1 MKWNREERITDWQRL
16 CKANT
21 EPETTVPVFQM
32 EIVHGREIKDATYA
46 YVVDCKGEFPQK
58 IPAILA
64 NNTHLQ
70 AAENPKGTKLGAV
83 YFDTSVTAKGKF
95 GTFRVSSPA
104 ALFAEKKD
112 GKLILTVTDALMKK
126 DLNSLTVYT
135 SVPVRGEGVSKQ
147 SKNIYEIK
155 IPLPAGAHC
164 GQPATVT
171 LELL

>member
-1 MKWNREERITDWQRL
+1 MKWNREERATNWQKL

-83 YFDTSVTAKGKF
+83 YFDTSVTAKGKSEHS
-95 GTFRVSSPA
+95 RYLRPQPVCR
-104 ALFAEKKD
+104 EKGWKTHSHSNRCFD
-112 GKLILTVTDALMKK
+112 EKGSEQPDC
-126 DLNSLTVYT
+126 
-135 SVPVRGEGVSKQ
+135 
-147 SKNIYEIK
+147 IY
-155 IPLPAGAHC
+155 LCAR
-164 GQPATVT
+164 QR
-171 LELL
+171 